1 MAKMQISVTIDGCHL
16 TIIPYHRSIAF
27 QQDLLLN
34 CSKNYIIEL
43 LDGGN
48 KVLVDVTFICFCLL
62 CVFAIK

>member
-34 CSKNYIIEL
+34 CSKNYIIEQS
-43 LDGGN
+43 GGN
-48 KVLVDVTFICFCLL
+48 KVIVDVTFICF
-62 CVFAIK
+62 